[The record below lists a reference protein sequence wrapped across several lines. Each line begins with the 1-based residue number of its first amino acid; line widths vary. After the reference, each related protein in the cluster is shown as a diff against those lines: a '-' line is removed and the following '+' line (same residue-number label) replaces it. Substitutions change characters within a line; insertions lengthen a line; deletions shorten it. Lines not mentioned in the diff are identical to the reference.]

1 MLANKDTVCLKKRIS
16 SLFTLAFSILLIFS
30 FISCTGDADSS
41 ESGTS
46 KISEKLVIVFHLPN
60 GLGDNSYMDILAY
73 GIHKAAVENN
83 LLVYDVT
90 PDSMGEVAIENMQ
103 KVFASYREII
113 GAEENAD
120 VSVLFIFANEGYL
133 DLLRLKEEFGE
144 YLSSAENPFTYLLFE
159 SEEIPV
165 DSASLDE
172 ENDLSVLSTVYMP
185 LYGASYL
192 AGKASKELLSSKTN
206 PRVITL
212 LANDYMRPQVDGMMG
227 FSAGYGRPYDGT
239 TDLIYNYYDA
249 EKQEVEAIKT
259 LDFIVETINS
269 QAENG
274 DIYGFNSQDT
284 AYLLA
289 YNNDFNPFDLYFPI
303 CGGSIH
309 GLLRY
314 NRERGKKSFY
324 TVGMDSDMSGYTSQ
338 VPFSVVRHVDK
349 AAELCIKQWLKD
361 GKIPH
366 FQRLGLEEG
375 YTELVVSGGYEKL
388 SETVA
393 NNLSEAI
400 EMEKKFYENQDENS
414 ESGI

>member
-1 MLANKDTVCLKKRIS
+1 MLANKDTVCFKKRIS
-16 SLFTLAFSILLIFS
+16 SLLNLAFLILLIFS
-30 FISCTGDADSS
+30 YLSCSDDAVSS
-41 ESGTS
+41 ESVS
-46 KISEKLVIVFHLPN
+46 PKISEKLVIVFHLPN
-60 GLGDNSYMDILAY
+60 GLGDNSYTDILTY
-73 GIHKAAVENN
+73 GIHKAAIENN

-90 PDSMGEVAIENMQ
+90 PDNMNEDAISKMQ

-133 DLLRLKEEFGE
+133 DLLSLKEEFGK
-144 YLSSAENPFTYLLFE
+144 YLSSRESPFTYLLFE
-159 SEEIPV
+159 SEEIAV
-165 DSASLDE
+165 DSYSLDE

-185 LYGASYL
+185 IYGVSYL
-192 AGKASKELLSSKTN
+192 AGKASKKLLSSKTN

-212 LANDYMRPQVDGMMG
+212 LANDYMRPQIDGMMG
-227 FSAGYGRPYDGT
+227 FLAGYGRPYDGT
-239 TDLIYNYYDA
+239 TDSIYNYYEA
-249 EKQEVEAIKT
+249 EKQEVETIKN
-259 LDFIVETINS
+259 LDLIVETIYS
-269 QAENG
+269 SAEAG
-274 DIYGFNSQDT
+274 DIYGFNSQDI
-284 AYLLA
+284 AYKIA
-289 YNNDFNPFDLYFPI
+289 YNDNFNHFDLYFPI

-314 NRERGKKSFY
+314 NREWGKDSFY
-324 TVGMDSDMSGYTSQ
+324 TVGMDSDMSMYSSQ

-349 AAELCIKQWLKD
+349 AAELCIKQWLD

-375 YTELVVSGGYEKL
+375 YTELVISKGYEKL
-388 SETVA
+388 SQTVEK
-393 NNLSEAI
+393 NLSEAI